1 MCVDHS
7 QFLRCVVCYSN
18 FTMSDSEGS
27 IDLDYAS
34 YFEDRGAEADE
45 TPAEPPVK
53 QESDDENSSGKQDDS
68 DDDES
73 IKQESDDD
81 DDNKADV
88 AQESDS
94 EDVKVFKAKRR
105 SRKQLNREYM
115 KLRVVREQQ
124 LTEQIF
130 GDKNKYLERLTDVT
144 KDIKTE
150 PTDTKKRKPVWH
162 DPADEGRGLIT
173 RIDNY
178 KCEVTEK
185 GVYKQQLEGKFRRLI
200 GTPSWANLE
209 RKKKPGDS
217 DDDDDEI
224 LQTVGHIA
232 TPTTANLAGGQLQ
245 FKRMKDLNRETYAE
259 GPLITD
265 VRFHPSSS
273 VSLVSGTRG
282 LATIYSID
290 GKKNSKLHSMEF
302 KNFPIRRCRF
312 TKNGDEA
319 IFGGSQ
325 KYFYSYNLIGGQTQR
340 IFLPKVITKMTN
352 FEISPCDR
360 YVAVIGRF
368 GEVHVLFA
376 NSYELVCTLKQE
388 HDATSV
394 AFSRD
399 SKYLFCHCVDAEVSI
414 FDIGQRRFV
423 HRFIDDGC
431 INGTHISIS
440 PNGQMV
446 AAASQQ
452 GVVNVYN
459 YDDVFQSKLPRPQ
472 KTIMN
477 LTTAISNTVFNHSSE
492 LLAIASKEVPD
503 AVKIV
508 HFPSATVYQNFPA
521 MNSFLGKPHTI
532 NFSPQSGFL
541 AIGST
546 DKQVSLFRLKH
557 FNNF

>member
-1 MCVDHS
+1 MRRTNHA
-7 QFLRCVVCYSN
+7 
-18 FTMSDSEGS
+18 TMSDSEGS
-27 IDLDYAS
+27 IDVDYATF
-34 YFEDRGAEADE
+34 FEDRGAAEDE
-45 TPAEPPVK
+45 PIVK
-53 QESDDENSSGKQDDS
+53 QESDDEHSSRQRAADS
-68 DDDES
+68 DENDS

-81 DDNKADV
+81 DDEDSKADTKH
-88 AQESDS
+88 ESDS
-94 EDVKVFKAKRR
+94 EDRKAFKAKRKA
-105 SRKQLNREYM
+105 RKQLNREYM
-115 KLRVVREQQ
+115 KQRRVREQQ

-130 GDKNKYLERLTDVT
+130 GDKSRYLERLDVVT
-144 KDIKTE
+144 KEIKAE
-150 PTDTKKRKPVWH
+150 PAADKKRKPVWH
-162 DPADEGRGLIT
+162 DPADEGRDLIT
-173 RIDNY
+173 RVDNY
-178 KCEVTEK
+178 KCEVTQKE
-185 GVYKQQLEGKFRRLI
+185 VYKKQLEGKFRRLI
-200 GTPSWANLE
+200 GTPAWANLD
-209 RKKKPGDS
+209 RNQKSAAADS
-217 DDDDDEI
+217 DDDDDI

-232 TPTTANLAGGQLQ
+232 APTAEHLAGGLLQ

-265 VRFHPSSS
+265 VRFHPGSS

-312 TKNGDEA
+312 TKAGDEA

-325 KYFYSYNLIGGQTQR
+325 KYFYTYNLIGGQTQR

-352 FEISPCDR
+352 FEISPCEQ
-360 YVAVIGRF
+360 YVAVVGRF
-368 GEVHVLFA
+368 GEVHVLYA
-376 NSYELVCTLKQE
+376 GTYELVCTLKQE

-394 AFSRD
+394 AFSAD

-440 PNGQMV
+440 PNGRMV

-459 YDDVFQSKLPRPQ
+459 YDDVFQTKIPRPQ
-472 KTIMN
+472 KSIMN
-477 LTTAISNTVFNHSSE
+477 LTTAISSTVFNHSSE
-492 LLAIASKEVPD
+492 LLAIASKEVED

-508 HFPSATVYQNFPA
+508 HFPSATVYRNFPA
-521 MNSFLGKPHTI
+521 MNSHLGKPGVI
-532 NFSPQSGFL
+532 NFSPQSGYL
-541 AIGST
+541 AIGNS
-546 DKQVSLFRLKH
+546 DKHVSLFRLKH